1 MTDASRAPARTGA
14 SAPTDRHAHAMP
26 FGATLLTHGGV
37 QFRLWA
43 PALAHAELLVHG
55 AASVGAPQ
63 VHTAGSAPGGWF
75 ECTVAD
81 AGEGTLYQWRV
92 ADGLV
97 VPDPASR
104 FNPFGVHGP
113 SCVVDPRCFAWDAG
127 WKGRPWAEAVIY
139 EMHVGT
145 FTPEGTYAGAEAKLG
160 ELAQTGITAI
170 ELMPLSDFPGDFGW
184 GYDGVLPFAPHAP
197 YGDPEALKH
206 FIQAAHRH
214 GLMVFLDVVYNHFGP
229 DGNYLGAYAPQF
241 FSEVHTNPWG
251 NSLNFDRDGSAVV
264 RDFFVQNAL
273 YWLQEYR
280 FDGLRLDAIHAIV
293 DDSALDVID
302 ELAHAVRDRIPGR
315 HVHLVLENEDNGH
328 HRLPHAGRYDAQWND
343 DFHHVMHV
351 VLTGEDAGY
360 YQDYGD
366 RPVAM
371 LARSLANGFLW
382 EGAERS
388 PEGARHALA
397 EAPAQPLGAMV
408 NFLNNHDQ
416 SGNRAFGER
425 MVEMVPAASLPVATA
440 LALLTPATPML
451 FAGEEFGA
459 RTPFLYFADW
469 KGELKDAVTEGRLR
483 DFGHFARRANG
494 ETGEPPAPCERSTF
508 EASRLDWA
516 FAASDSGR
524 QTRAFVAAALAA
536 RRAWFVP
543 RLPRLITGAH
553 ESHMLDERT
562 FLLRWRYRGGEAIEL
577 RANLQAGAWTAAYAS
592 PWPALTEAETV
603 FAVNSIDEAGWAPW
617 SARWTWGREG

>member
-1 MTDASRAPARTGA
+1 MTEAVHAPASHGN
-14 SAPTDRHAHAMP
+14 SGRHAHAMP
-26 FGATLLTHGGV
+26 FGATLLPHGGV
-37 QFRLWA
+37 RFRLWA
-43 PALAHAELLVHG
+43 PALKTAELLVHDSEDGG
-55 AASVGAPQ
+55 ALRAHAA
-63 VHTAGSAPGGWF
+63 TAAQGGWF
-75 ECTVAD
+75 ECTVSD
-81 AGEGTLYQWRV
+81 AAAGTLYQWRV

-104 FNPFGVHGP
+104 FNPKGVHGP
-113 SCVVDPRCFAWDAG
+113 SCVVDPCRFAWDTD
-127 WKGRPWAEAVIY
+127 WRGRPWAEAVIY

-145 FTPEGTYAGAEAKLG
+145 FTPEGTYAAAEAKLE
-160 ELAQTGITAI
+160 ELARTGITAV
-170 ELMPLSDFPGDFGW
+170 ELMPLSDFPGAFGW

-197 YGDPEALKH
+197 YGDPEALKR
-206 FIQAAHRH
+206 FIQSAHRQ

-229 DGNYLGAYAPQF
+229 DGNYLGTYAPQF
-241 FSEVHTNPWG
+241 FSQVHRNPWG
-251 NSLNFDRDGSAVV
+251 NSLNFDREGSDTV

-302 ELAHAVRDRIPGR
+302 ELAHRVRDGSPDR
-315 HVHLVLENEDNGH
+315 HVHLVLENEDNGR
-328 HRLPHAGRYDAQWND
+328 HRLPSAGRYDAQWND

-360 YQDYGD
+360 YRDYGD
-366 RPVAM
+366 RPVAL

-388 PEGARHALA
+388 PQGARQELQQ
-397 EAPAQPLGAMV
+397 APAQPLGAMV

-425 MVEMVPAASLPVATA
+425 MVEMVPPASVPVATA
-440 LALLTPATPML
+440 LVLLTPATPML

-469 KGELKDAVTEGRLR
+469 KGDLRDAVTEGRLR
-483 DFGHFARRANG
+483 DFGHFAKRANG

-516 FAASDSGR
+516 FAASESGQAVR
-524 QTRAFVAAALAA
+524 GFIARVLVA
-536 RRAWFVP
+536 RRSWFVP
-543 RLPRLITGAH
+543 RQSRLRTGAH
-553 ESHMLDERT
+553 ETHMLGERT
-562 FLLRWRYRGGEAIEL
+562 FVLRWRYHGGEAIEL
-577 RANLQAGAWTAAYAS
+577 QANMQAAPWTAGQVS
-592 PWPALTEAETV
+592 PWSPLADAESV
-603 FAVNSIDEAGWAPW
+603 FAVDAIEPTVWAPW
-617 SARWTWGREG
+617 SARWTWGRET

>member
-1 MTDASRAPARTGA
+1 MSDAAGA
-14 SAPTDRHAHAMP
+14 MAAHGTAGRFAHPMP
-26 FGATLLTHGGV
+26 FGATLLPQGGV
-37 QFRLWA
+37 RFRLWA
-43 PALAHAELLVHG
+43 PALAQADLLVHG
-55 AASVGAPQ
+55 TSVSEAPQ
-63 VHTAGSAPGGWF
+63 VHVATAVPDGWF
-75 ECTVAD
+75 ECTVPD
-81 AGEGTLYQWRV
+81 AVAGTLYQWRIKG
-92 ADGLV
+92 GLV

-104 FNPFGVHGP
+104 FNPMGVHGP
-113 SCVVDPRCFAWDAG
+113 SCVIDPHRFAWDAG
-127 WKGRPWAEAVIY
+127 WKGRPWSEAVVY

-145 FTPEGTYAGAEAKLG
+145 FTPEGTYAGAEAKLQ
-160 ELAQTGITAI
+160 ELARTGITAL
-170 ELMPLSDFPGDFGW
+170 ELMPLSDFPGEFGW

-206 FIQAAHRH
+206 FVQAAHRA

-241 FSEVHTNPWG
+241 FSEVHKNPWG
-251 NSLNFDRDGSAVV
+251 NSLNFDRDGSATV

-302 ELAHAVRDRIPGR
+302 ELAQSVRDGIPDR

-388 PEGARHALA
+388 SAGARHALA

-425 MVEMVPAASLPVATA
+425 MIEMVPPASVPVATA

-469 KGELKDAVTEGRLR
+469 KGELRDAVTEGRLR
-483 DFGHFARRANG
+483 DFGHFAQRASG

-516 FAASDSGR
+516 FAASEDGQAVR
-524 QTRAFVAAALAA
+524 DFVTRILTA
-536 RRAWFVP
+536 RRTWFAP
-543 RLPRLITGAH
+543 RLARLMTGAH
-553 ESHMLDERT
+553 ETHMLGDRT
-562 FLLRWRYRGGEAIEL
+562 FMLRWRYQGGEAIEL
-577 RANLQAGAWTAAYAS
+577 QANLQGMPWAVDQTCPWAPLAAA
-592 PWPALTEAETV
+592 EAV
-603 FAVNSIDEAGWAPW
+603 FAVNAIEPAVWAPW
-617 SARWTWGREG
+617 SARWAWGRES

>member
-1 MTDASRAPARTGA
+1 MSDAAAALAAHA
-14 SAPTDRHAHAMP
+14 SAGRFAHPMP
-26 FGATLLTHGGV
+26 FGATLLEQGGV
-37 QFRLWA
+37 RFRLWA
-43 PALAHAELLVHG
+43 PALERADLLVHG
-55 AASVGAPQ
+55 TAVADAPQ
-63 VHTAGSAPGGWF
+63 VHAATASPGGWF
-75 ECTVAD
+75 ECTVPD
-81 AGEGTLYQWRV
+81 AGAGTLYQWRIEG
-92 ADGLV
+92 GLV

-104 FNPFGVHGP
+104 SNPLGVHGP
-113 SCVVDPRCFAWDAG
+113 SCVVDPRRFAWDAG
-127 WKGRPWAEAVIY
+127 WKGRPWSEAVIY

-145 FTPEGTYAGAEAKLG
+145 FTPEGTYAAAEAKL
-160 ELAQTGITAI
+160 EALARTGITVV
-170 ELMPLSDFPGDFGW
+170 ELMPLSDFPGEFGW

-206 FIQAAHRH
+206 FVQAAHRA

-241 FSEVHTNPWG
+241 FSEVHKNPWG
-251 NSLNFDRDGSAVV
+251 NSLNFDRDGSARV

-302 ELAHAVRDRIPGR
+302 ELAQSVRAGIPDR

-371 LARSLANGFLW
+371 LARSLVNGFLW

-388 PEGARHALA
+388 PQGARQELKQ
-397 EAPAQPLGAMV
+397 APAQPLGAMV

-425 MVEMVPAASLPVATA
+425 MVEMVPPGSVPVATA

-459 RTPFLYFADW
+459 RTPFLYFANWQGD
-469 KGELKDAVTEGRLR
+469 LRDAVTEGRLR
-483 DFGHFARRANG
+483 DFGHFAKRANG

-516 FAASDSGR
+516 FAASEGGQAVR
-524 QTRAFVAAALAA
+524 GFITRVLAA

-543 RLPRLITGAH
+543 RLSRLMTGAH
-553 ESHMLDERT
+553 ETQMLGDRT
-562 FLLRWRYRGGEAIEL
+562 FVLRWRYEGGEAIEL
-577 RANLQAGAWTAAYAS
+577 QANMQAMPWAADRAS
-592 PWPALTEAETV
+592 PWAPLAEAETV
-603 FAVNSIDEAGWAPW
+603 FAVNALEPTVWAPW
-617 SARWTWGREG
+617 SARWTWGRER